1 MRLGEDLD
9 SDPQRRRRDAV
20 TIAILSR
27 GEMLFAN
34 YRRRDKLFAMRK
46 ANLVLALLTIL
57 AGALVGLIVS
67 LFRLALNHGDRL
79 RDLLILWAHGSP
91 VLGFVLVVATLAS
104 AAAVGS
110 WLVRRFSPYAA
121 GSGIPHIEAAVHGE
135 LPPAPISLLP
145 VKFIG
150 GWLAIAGGLALGREG
165 PCVQMGATTAE
176 IFHRLFRPRSTDAR
190 ILLAAGAGAGL
201 ATAFN
206 APAAGAVFVLEELV
220 KRFETRIAIA
230 ALGASAGAI
239 CVSRLFVGDAPEFHV
254 APLTYPDFNFSVW
267 CAALGVVAGFVG
279 VAYNRA
285 ILGALRTNDRLH
297 RWPVE
302 LRASVIGAAVG
313 VLAWFAPGLVGGGD
327 PLTQRALSGSDVIRV
342 LPFVFLARFVLGA
355 VSYSAGV
362 SGGLFAPM
370 LTLGAQL
377 GVIFGTVCRLNASAA
392 AVVGMAAFFTA
403 VVRAPLTGIVLITEM
418 TGSFTQLLP
427 MLFGC
432 FTAMAVP
439 TMLGNPPIYDSLRE
453 RTLRR

>member
-1 MRLGEDLD
+1 MAPRAPQNAHDSGSCKICEDLD

-20 TIAILSR
+20 TFAILSR

-34 YRRRDKLFAMRK
+34 YRRRDKLFAMLK

-67 LFRLALNHGDRL
+67 LFRLALNHGERL

-121 GSGIPHIEAAVHGE
+121 GSGIPHVEAAVHGE

-201 ATAFN
+201 ASAFN

-313 VLAWFAPGLVGGGD
+313 VLAWFAPGLVRRGRSIDTARALGARCDSGFTVRVPGAFRTRGRVLFGGRVGWFVRADAHTRRTAGRDLRHGLPAQCLGSSSGRDGGVFHGGGA
-327 PLTQRALSGSDVIRV
+327 RAVDRHC
-342 LPFVFLARFVLGA
+342 AHHR
-355 VSYSAGV
+355 
-362 SGGLFAPM
+362 
-370 LTLGAQL
+370 
-377 GVIFGTVCRLNASAA
+377 
-392 AVVGMAAFFTA
+392 
-403 VVRAPLTGIVLITEM
+403 
-418 TGSFTQLLP
+418 
-427 MLFGC
+427 
-432 FTAMAVP
+432 
-439 TMLGNPPIYDSLRE
+439 DDW
-453 RTLRR
+453 